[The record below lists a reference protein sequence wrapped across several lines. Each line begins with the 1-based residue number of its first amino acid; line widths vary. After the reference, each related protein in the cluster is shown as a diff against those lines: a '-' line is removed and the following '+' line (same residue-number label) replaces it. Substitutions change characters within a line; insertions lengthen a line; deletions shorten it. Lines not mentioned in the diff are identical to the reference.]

1 MKTICIYEFS
11 ELNPEAKELAIE
23 SVREEMESNEW
34 HEAYNWAVDDCA
46 LFEPK
51 HEEMVKACGDNY
63 YEENR
68 TSDGKYGQFVFKNRR
83 KIKSFD
89 PDPGAT
95 IILGEA
101 LEITNDRMFKLWL
114 GIPEIFHESVEYRI
128 GASIPE
134 DFIRWSKSTTIEFE
148 HNELNGEIMGDVLIG
163 ILELAKE
170 KFDSHISDI
179 HDRILTGIDAYFDDE
194 NVEYRIEERE
204 YEFLEDGS
212 IWNS

>member
-11 ELNPEAKELAIE
+11 ELSPEAKAVAIE
-23 SVREEMESNEW
+23 EARAEMESNEW

-51 HEEMVKACGDNY
+51 HEEMVKTCGDNY

-68 TSDGKYGQFVFKNRR
+68 TPDGRYGQFVFKNCRN
-83 KIKSFD
+83 IKAFD

-95 IILGEA
+95 IVLGKA

-114 GIPEIFHESVEYRI
+114 GIPEIFHGSVDYEIGSSISGNFSRYSESTSI
-128 GASIPE
+128 G
-134 DFIRWSKSTTIEFE
+134 FE
-148 HNELNGEIMGDVLIG
+148 HTELNGEIMGDVLVG

-170 KFDSHISDI
+170 KFEAHIRDI
-179 HDRILTGIDAYFDDE
+179 HGRILAGIDDYFDDE
-194 NVEYRIEERE
+194 NVEDRIEERE

-212 IWNS
+212 IWKS